1 MSVSYGQTVRDIFV
15 QRGGKRKIAPTR
27 PSVMRKLLFYTKNR
41 NICQPFQGERRKFS
55 SFLLKDLLGLRRGP
69 GGIGP
74 ERLLGVQQAGDA
86 GESSEQAPYPSLPP
100 FGESSLILLL
110 LLSPPKPLRWV
121 SAGTPEL
128 PGRKAFIYPANR
140 PRRGAPCPPG
150 IPGRRRRRWRC
161 GSSCRRS
168 PAAQRPPRCRRRR

>member
-15 QRGGKRKIAPTR
+15 QRDG
-27 PSVMRKLLFYTKNR
+27 
-41 NICQPFQGERRKFS
+41 RRKNCPDPALCDAQTTILYKKPEHLSTLSRGEKKIFLFS
-55 SFLLKDLLGLRRGP
+55 PQGSFGLRRGP

-74 ERLLGVQQAGDA
+74 ERLLGVQQTGNA

-100 FGESSLILLL
+100 FDESSLILLL

-140 PRRGAPCPPG
+140 QRRGAPCPPG
-150 IPGRRRRRWRC
+150 IPGRRHRRWRC

-168 PAAQRPPRCRRRR
+168 PAAPRPPRCRRRR